1 MPTIATNVGSL
12 SDIVISGKTGVLTST
27 SVDDIYRAVLKIY
40 ERPEV
45 LAQMGKEAKMYA
57 HEKFSVARFLK
68 EYEALY
74 CSLVS

>member
-1 MPTIATNVGSL
+1 M
-12 SDIVISGKTGVLTST
+12 ISGKTGILTST
-27 SVDDIYRAVLKIY
+27 SAEDIYQAIAKIY

-45 LAQMGKEAKMYA
+45 LAQMGKEAEIYA

-68 EYEALY
+68 EYEDLY